1 MLDSLLD
8 GIDQGANFIS
18 SAEAPAKMEYC
29 YEEMELQRTQ
39 KESVKKSITRKH
51 KKISLFKRGCLVLPG
66 EGFLDGFHLH
76 SLFPQEPL
84 LFSDKSGL
92 HYMIQ
97 LHLLLL
103 KLEFQVIGS
112 LSFSLSKKMPIF
124 ITYPILLLL
133 RLTGSFRLTTLSA
146 QRDTLLVSK

>member
-18 SAEAPAKMEYC
+18 SAEAPEKIEYC
-29 YEEMELQRTQ
+29 YEEIELQTTQ
-39 KESVKKSITRKH
+39 MESVKKSITRKH
-51 KKISLFKRGCLVLPG
+51 KKNSLFKRGCLVLPG
-66 EGFLDGFHLH
+66 EGYLDGFHLR

-84 LFSDKSGL
+84 LLPDKSGF

-112 LSFSLSKKMPIF
+112 LSLSLFKKLPIF

-133 RLTGSFRLTTLSA
+133 RLTGSFRLATLSA
-146 QRDTLLVSK
+146 R